1 MLGMWPQ
8 SRVPSFEVAFAVR
21 YCTAPHST
29 HEFSSI
35 RLGGPGGRLDP
46 VGPLA
51 ERQRRSPHDQAE
63 PGFELAINLLF
74 RRMVLYQ
81 LRYLAVKKIYTNA

>member
-8 SRVPSFEVAFAVR
+8 SRVPSFEIEVAFAAR
-21 YCTAPHST
+21 DCTAPHLTLT
-29 HEFSSI
+29 HDFSLI

-51 ERQRRSPHDQAE
+51 ERQRRSSHDQAE
-63 PGFELAINLLF
+63 PGFDLATFCLEGWCSTN
-74 RRMVLYQ
+74 
-81 LRYLAVKKIYTNA
+81 YLAC